1 MQGID
6 IYQIL
11 WFFMIYAFLGWCM
24 EVVYAA
30 LVLGQFVN
38 RGFLNGP
45 VCPIYGFGVIGVIFA
60 LRPVSDNLPLLFLGS
75 VLLTSVLEWLTG
87 FVLEKM
93 FSNKWWD
100 YSDKPFNLNGY
111 ICLAFSVLWGL
122 ACVFVIK
129 LMHPT
134 VMAFVD
140 FMPIIVGWTILGVG
154 VIVFI
159 SDIAL
164 TVFAVIGLNKRLEQ
178 LDLIASRLKFISD
191 ELGENISEYTLSMME
206 KNEQLREILEVRLGG
221 YKEGVGARV
230 EGYKQEAEAKL
241 ESYRLEAESL
251 LNSQK
256 ELIAKSKVVQKRLVR
271 AFPKLSS
278 KRFELGLSRFKE
290 EVNKFRKIG

>member
-1 MQGID
+1 
-6 IYQIL
+6 
-11 WFFMIYAFLGWCM
+11 M

-60 LRPVSDNLPLLFLGS
+60 LSPVSDSLLLLFLGS
-75 VLLTSVLEWLTG
+75 VLLTSILEWLTG
-87 FVLEKM
+87 FVLEKV

-134 VMAFVD
+134 VVAFVD
-140 FMPIIVGWTILGVG
+140 IMPKMVGWTLLSAALV
-154 VIVFI
+154 VFAFDI
-159 SDIAL
+159 SV

-178 LDLIASRLKFISD
+178 LNLIAGRLKDISD
-191 ELGENISEYTLSMME
+191 ELGENISDYTLAMIE
-206 KNEQLREILEVRLGG
+206 KNEQLKELIGDRLSG
-221 YKEGVGARV
+221 YKEGMGTKV

-241 ESYRLEAESL
+241 EAYRLEAETL
-251 LNSQK
+251 LNNQK
-256 ELIAKSKVVQKRLVR
+256 ELITKSRVVQKRLVR
-271 AFPKLSS
+271 AFPRLSS

-290 EVNKFRKIG
+290 EVNKLRKIN